1 MNDKAW
7 LTQSDIPPPRTEAKI
22 LAFFGIPPGPL
33 EDLDEHIDRKR
44 RSWHAK
50 RNGVSRT
57 GRDRAK
63 AVLDLIDQMSKNVKR
78 GVPVDDTVGGAAP
91 AAGIDDLAL
100 TLDSLW
106 SVIDELL
113 ANDEFDRALEVAAD
127 ARRRWPDSPR
137 PHAAYAWVIWVGWQV
152 DYYIRTAALEDG
164 LRLAEHALSLPAA
177 SQDGLE
183 RVATWESRVGLLLAL
198 ERPDELLRASRDAEA
213 ALGQLPARMRAYRAE
228 GLVMLDRTDEAM
240 AEAVRAVVAARGE
253 RTLLAAVRA
262 RCAGMVVRRV
272 VQPLL
277 PITSPQAMARYVE
290 AVGVAAWCARG
301 VPDAEDLVRV
311 HRLWAAQASQRVF
324 AGSWEL
330 RSFLAICTAFL
341 SLVPHNRSR
350 SKPAWHVYAQGPEA
364 GAAWQLISQ
373 TSFVKAAHRGVENQL
388 EWAAGAGS
396 DR

>member
-1 MNDKAW
+1 MNDTAW
-7 LTQSDIPPPRTEAKI
+7 LTQSDIPLPRTEAKI
-22 LAFFGIPPGPL
+22 LAFFGVPPSTVD
-33 EDLDEHIDRKR
+33 DLDANIDRKR

-50 RNGVSRT
+50 RNGVSRA
-57 GRDRAK
+57 GRERAK
-63 AVLDLIDQMSKNVKR
+63 AVLDLIDQMSRNVKR
-78 GVPVDDTVGGAAP
+78 GVPVDDTVGGAEQ
-91 AAGIDDLAL
+91 AAAVDELAV

-106 SVIDELL
+106 SVIDDLL
-113 ANDEFDRALEVAAD
+113 ANDEFDRALQVAGE

-137 PHAAYAWVIWVGWQV
+137 PHAAYAWVIWVGWQA

-177 SQDGLE
+177 DRDGLE

-198 ERPDELLRASRDAEA
+198 ERADELLRASHDAEA
-213 ALGQLPARMRAYRAE
+213 ALGELPARMRAYRAE
-228 GLVMLDRTDEAM
+228 GLVLLGRTDEGV

-262 RCAGMVVRRV
+262 RCAGMMVHRV

-277 PITSPQAMARYVE
+277 PITSPEGMTRYVE

-301 VPDAEDLVRV
+301 VPDAEDQVRA
-311 HRLWAAQASQRVF
+311 HRLWAAQAGQRVF

-341 SLVPHNRSR
+341 SLLPHNRSR
-350 SKPAWHVYAQGPEA
+350 SRPAWHVYAQGPAA
-364 GAAWQLISQ
+364 GAAWELIGQ
-373 TSFVKAAHRGVENQL
+373 TSFVRAAHRGVENRL
-388 EWAAGAGS
+388 EWSAHAGR
-396 DR
+396 DQ